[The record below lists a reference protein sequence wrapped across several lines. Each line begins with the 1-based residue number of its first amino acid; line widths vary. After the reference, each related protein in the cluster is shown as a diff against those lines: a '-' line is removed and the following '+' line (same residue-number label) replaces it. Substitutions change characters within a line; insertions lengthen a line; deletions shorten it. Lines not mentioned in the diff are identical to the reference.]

1 MFPILF
7 RIGEGC
13 DVPGGSCFEITSF
26 GLMMFLS
33 FIVGAWLLGKQLAR
47 YGVPKEYAWDLLAWI
62 AIGGIVGAKLW
73 YLGLNYQDLL
83 AAPVR
88 ELTSRGG
95 LVWYGGLAGG
105 VLAYYLQV
113 RARKLPMAVMF
124 DGTAP
129 ALAAAYGV
137 GRMGCF
143 LVGDDYGRYTTSWIG
158 IAFPEGSPP
167 TTAAQLRELGSNVPA
182 SIPGNAIVEVIPT
195 QLFEVALGFLMF
207 VILWNIGKRQL
218 RTGQLFSLFLV
229 LYSIERF
236 FIEFVR
242 AKGDR
247 VIVGLSTSQIVSIV
261 LLGIG
266 TYLWLH
272 RGRVGETAPTPAN
285 PPALPP
291 APAPKSAPR
300 NRAGRH

>member
-1 MFPILF
+1 MYPILF

-13 DVPGGSCFEITSF
+13 GVPGGSCFEITTF

-33 FIVGAWLLGKQLAR
+33 FIVGAWLLGRQLAR
-47 YGVPKEYAWDLLAWI
+47 YGVPKDYAWDLLAWI

-73 YLGLNYQDLL
+73 YLGLNYEDLL
-83 AAPVR
+83 SNPLD
-88 ELTSRGG
+88 ELTNRGG

-113 RARKLPMAVMF
+113 KSRKLPMAVMF

-129 ALAAAYGV
+129 ALAAAYAT

-143 LVGDDYGRYTTSWIG
+143 LVGDDYGRYTTSSIG
-158 IAFPEGSPP
+158 MAFPEGSPP
-167 TTAAQLRELGSNVPA
+167 TTAAQLRAWGSDIPA
-182 SIPGNAIVEVIPT
+182 SIPDNAIVEVIPT
-195 QLFEVALGFLMF
+195 QLFEVALGIVMFL
-207 VILWNIGKRQL
+207 ILWNVGRRQL

-247 VIVGLSTSQIVSIV
+247 VVAGLSTSQIVSIV
-261 LLGIG
+261 LLGLAS
-266 TYLWLH
+266 YLWVH
-272 RGRVGETAPTPAN
+272 RGKVGQPSPTPEH

-291 APAPKSAPR
+291 PPVPKAARSR
-300 NRAGRH
+300 RAARR

>member
-1 MFPILF
+1 
-7 RIGEGC
+7 
-13 DVPGGSCFEITSF
+13 
-26 GLMMFLS
+26 MMFLS

-105 VLAYYLQV
+105 VLAYYLQI

-137 GRMGCF
+137 GWMGCF

-167 TTAAQLRELGSNVPA
+167 TTAAQLRELGSDVPA

-229 LYSIERF
+229 FYSIERF

-247 VIVGLSTSQIVSIV
+247 VIAGLSTSQIVSIL

-272 RGRVGETAPTPAN
+272 RGKVGEPAPTPAN
-285 PPALPP
+285 PPPLPP
-291 APAPKSAPR
+291 PPTPKPAPRA
-300 NRAGRH
+300 RAGRH

>member
-1 MFPILF
+1 MHPILF
-7 RIGEGC
+7 RIGGGC
-13 DVPGGSCFEITSF
+13 DIPGGSCFEITTF

-33 FIVGAWLLGKQLAR
+33 FIVGAWLLGKQLQR
-47 YGVPKEYAWDLLAWI
+47 YGVPKDYAWDLLAWI
-62 AIGGIVGAKLW
+62 AIGGILGAKLW

-83 AAPVR
+83 ANPIH

-105 VLAYYLQV
+105 VVAYYLQI
-113 RARKLPMAVMF
+113 RSRKLPLAVMF

-129 ALAAAYGV
+129 ALGAAYGV

-158 IAFPEGSPP
+158 MAFPEGSPP
-167 TTAAQLRELGSNVPA
+167 TTAAQLRELGSNVPL
-182 SIPGNAIVEVIPT
+182 SIPDKAIVEVIPT
-195 QLFEVALGFLMF
+195 QLFEVVLGFVIF
-207 VILWNIGKRQL
+207 AILWQIGKRQL

-229 LYSIERF
+229 LYAIERF

-247 VIVGLSTSQIVSIV
+247 VIAGLSTSQLVSLA
-261 LLGIG
+261 LLALGAW
-266 TYLWLH
+266 LWTL
-272 RGRVGETAPTPAN
+272 RGRAGAPAPTPEN

-291 APAPKSAPR
+291 QPAPSPPR
-300 NRAGRH
+300 KKTAGRR

>member
-7 RIGEGC
+7 RIGT
-13 DVPGGSCFEITSF
+13 FEVTSF

-47 YGVPKEYAWDLLAWI
+47 YGVPKDYAWDLLAWI

-73 YLGLNYQDLL
+73 YLGLNYEDLL
-83 AAPVR
+83 AAPAR

-95 LVWYGGLAGG
+95 LVWYGGLTGG
-105 VLAYYLQV
+105 VIAYYLQV
-113 RARKLPMAVMF
+113 KSRKLPMAVMF
-124 DGTAP
+124 DATAP
-129 ALAAAYGV
+129 AIAAAYAV

-143 LVGDDYGRYTTSWIG
+143 LVGDDYGRYTTSWVG
-158 IAFPEGSPP
+158 MAFPEGSPP
-167 TTAAQLRELGSNVPA
+167 TTAGQLREWGSNIPA
-182 SIPGNAIVEVIPT
+182 SIPDRAIVEVIPT
-195 QLFEVALGFLMF
+195 QLFEVALGLVMF

-229 LYSIERF
+229 LYGIERF

-247 VIVGLSTSQIVSIV
+247 VIAGLSTSQLASI
-261 LLGIG
+261 LLLALGS
-266 TYLWLH
+266 YLWVR
-272 RGRVGETAPTPAN
+272 RGQVGQPSPTPAH
-285 PPALPP
+285 PPLLPPPP
-291 APAPKSAPR
+291 APRRPPGRKGT
-300 NRAGRH
+300 GRH

>member
-1 MFPILF
+1 MHPILF
-7 RIGEGC
+7 RIGQGC
-13 DVPGGSCFEITSF
+13 GVPGGSCFEITTF

-33 FIVGAWLLGKQLAR
+33 FIVGAWLMGKQLQR
-47 YGVPKEYAWDLLAWI
+47 YGVPKDYAWDMLAWI

-83 AAPVR
+83 ADPAR

-105 VLAYYLQV
+105 VIAYWLQV
-113 RARKLPMAVMF
+113 RARKLPAAVMF

-129 ALAAAYGV
+129 ALGAAYAV

-158 IAFPEGSPP
+158 MAFPEGSPP
-167 TTAAQLRELGSNVPA
+167 TTAEQLRALGSDVPA
-182 SIPGNAIVEVIPT
+182 SIPDNAIVEVIPT
-195 QLFEVALGFLMF
+195 QLFEVALGLVIFA
-207 VILWNIGKRQL
+207 ILWQVGKRRL
-218 RTGQLFSLFLV
+218 KTGQLFSLFLV
-229 LYSIERF
+229 LYGIERF

-247 VIVGLSTSQIVSIV
+247 VIAGLSTSQLVSIA
-261 LLGIG
+261 LLAIG
-266 TYLWLH
+266 AYLWSV
-272 RGRVGETAPTPAN
+272 RARTGAPVPTPEH
-285 PPALPP
+285 PPVLPSPPPPRP
-291 APAPKSAPR
+291 ARK
-300 NRAGRH
+300 AGARG

>member
-7 RIGEGC
+7 RIG
-13 DVPGGSCFEITSF
+13 SFEVTSF

-33 FIVGAWLLGKQLAR
+33 FIVGAWLLGKQLQR
-47 YGVPKEYAWDLLAWI
+47 YGVPKDYAWDMLAWI
-62 AIGGIVGAKLW
+62 AIGGVLGAKLW
-73 YLGLNYQDLL
+73 YLALNYQDL
-83 AAPVR
+83 AANPVR

-95 LVWYGGLAGG
+95 LVWYGGLVGG

-113 RARKLPMAVMF
+113 KARKLPMAVMY

-158 IAFPEGSPP
+158 IAFPEGAPP
-167 TTAAQLRELGSNVPA
+167 TTAATLRELGSNVPA
-182 SIPGNAIVEVIPT
+182 EIPGTAIVEVIPT
-195 QLFEVALGFLMF
+195 QLFEVAAGFIMF
-207 VILWNIGKRQL
+207 AILWQVGKRQL

-229 LYSIERF
+229 LYAIERF

-247 VIVGLSTSQIVSIV
+247 VIAGLSTSQIASM
-261 LLGIG
+261 LLLLVG
-266 TYLWLH
+266 TYLWVQ
-272 RGRVGETAPTPAN
+272 RGKAGKPAPTAAH

-291 APAPKSAPR
+291 RPAPAAAR
-300 NRAGRH
+300 R